1 MQAQVTGIGA
11 YVPER
16 RMSNDEIAQIVD
28 TSDEWIRSH
37 TGIGSRHIAA
47 DDEAA
52 SDLGARAAER
62 AITDAGISAHDVD
75 MILLATSTPDYP
87 GLPSTACI
95 VQDQI
100 GAGNAAAMDLVAAC
114 SGFVYGL
121 ETARAY
127 VESGLARTVLLI
139 GSEVYSRIVNWK
151 DRSTCVLFGDG
162 AGAAVIQAQE
172 STGSGIRASYL
183 RSRGSD
189 AKSLYRPAGGSRT
202 PLADG
207 DTTDERSFLY
217 MDGRRVYNFAVSV
230 LVEIITTLLEREGL
244 TIDDVDYIVP
254 HQANIRILD
263 AAARRGGI
271 PKDKFFTNLEEFA
284 NTSAASIPIALD
296 QMKRSGLISHGSTI
310 MTIGFGSGLT
320 FGGNLITL

>member
-1 MQAQVTGIGA
+1 MHAQVTGIGA
-11 YVPER
+11 YVPEK
-16 RMSNDEIAQIVD
+16 RMSNDEIATIVD

-37 TGIGSRHIAA
+37 TGIASRHIAA
-47 DDEAA
+47 ADEAA
-52 SDLGARAAER
+52 SDLGAKAATQ
-62 AITDAGISAHDVD
+62 ALADAGVPATEVD
-75 MILLATSTPDYP
+75 LILLATSTPDYP

-95 VQDQI
+95 VQDLI
-100 GAGNAAAMDLVAAC
+100 GAEHAAAMDLVAAC

-162 AGAAVIQAQE
+162 AGAAVVQGGDG
-172 STGSGIRASYL
+172 TGKGIRASYL

-189 AKSLYRPAGGSRT
+189 SKSLYRPAGGSRT

-207 DTTDERSFLY
+207 DTTDERCFLY

-230 LVEIITTLLEREGL
+230 LVEIINTLLAKENLG
-244 TIDDVDYIVP
+244 IDDVDYIVP
-254 HQANIRILD
+254 HQANIRIID
-263 AAARRGGI
+263 AAAKRGGF
-271 PKDKFFTNLEEFA
+271 PKEKFFTNLQEFA

-296 QMKRSGLISHGSTI
+296 QMKRSGLIQTGSTI